1 MRARDDAIRELLDEE
16 TFDEAALE
24 RNLRD
29 IRHINALLGW
39 RTFAVRAVAR
49 HVRALGRRDFSLLD
63 VACGSADIPRAIA
76 RWAQRTG
83 VTARIVACDLSP
95 QIVALARQQTA
106 DEPTLT
112 IERQDALALPYAP
125 GSFDI
130 ALCTLSLHHFDPAP
144 AVTLLQ
150 NLARVGRHVLVFDA
164 ARSRLAYLGAW
175 ALTRGLRMDPMTR
188 HDAPATVRRA
198 YSAAELRALAQRAG
212 LRAAVVRTRFPFRLA
227 LEAAGGA

>member
-1 MRARDDAIRELLDEE
+1 MRARNDVLRELLDAE

-39 RTFAVRAVAR
+39 RMFAVRAVALR
-49 HVRALGRRDFSLLD
+49 VRALRRRDFSLVD
-63 VACGSADIPRAIA
+63 VACGSADIPLAIA
-76 RWAQRTG
+76 RWARRAG
-83 VTARIVACDLSP
+83 VVARIVGCDLNP
-95 QIVALARQQTA
+95 QIVALAQQQMA
-106 DEPTLT
+106 GMPSVT
-112 IERQDALALPYAP
+112 IERADALALPYAP

-150 NLARVGRHVLVFDA
+150 NLARVGRYVLVFDA
-164 ARSRLAYLGAW
+164 VRARLAYLGAL
-175 ALTRGLRMDPMTR
+175 ALTYGLHMHPMTR

-198 YSAAELRALAQRAG
+198 YSAAELRALAQHAG
-212 LRAAVVRTRFPFRLA
+212 LRDAVVRTRFPFRLA